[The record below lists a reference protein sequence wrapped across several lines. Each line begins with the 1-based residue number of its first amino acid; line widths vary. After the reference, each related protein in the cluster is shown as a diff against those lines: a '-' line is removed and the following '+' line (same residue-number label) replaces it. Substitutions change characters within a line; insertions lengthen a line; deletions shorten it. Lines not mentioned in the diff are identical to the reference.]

1 MESSRDFY
9 QKLADFEQAGIP
21 VAVATIVQVRGSAPR
36 EVGAKMIIHPLGNH
50 VGTVGGG
57 CGEAEVMRAA
67 LDVIE
72 LGQPRVLRIDL
83 TQDIS
88 MQSLGVCGGITDVY
102 VERWPPMGQ
111 DGSFLPEL
119 LEALKARRSVALLTV
134 IRAEGPYGA
143 ALGKH
148 CLVYQEGAPTGA
160 LALGDIEASVLS
172 DAARA
177 LAARRSQVF
186 SYAKDRLQVFVEVQR
201 RPPTL
206 LIVGAGHIALPLAT
220 LGKLIEFEV
229 AVLDDRPQYANRE
242 RFPQADQVV
251 AAPFDRALRNW
262 PIDHDTFIVLV
273 TRGHSHDV
281 ECLLQV
287 LDSPA
292 RYIGMIGSKRR
303 VRGVFELLVKERGV
317 APEKLQRVYAPIGL
331 DIEAH
336 TPAEIGVAILAE
348 VIKVYRGGRCPSL
361 SDELRKPQPTEPP
374 QE

>member
-9 QKLADFEQAGIP
+9 QKLAEFERDGIA
-21 VAVATIVQVRGSAPR
+21 VAVATIVRVRGSAPR

-67 LDVIE
+67 LDVLE
-72 LGQPRVLRIDL
+72 LGQPRVVHIDL

-88 MQSLGVCGGITDVY
+88 LQSLGVCGGITDVY
-102 VERWPPMGQ
+102 VERWPPVGQ
-111 DGSFLPEL
+111 DTAFLAEL
-119 LEALKARRSVALLTV
+119 LDALKARRSLALLTV
-134 IRAEGPYGA
+134 MRADGPYRA
-143 ALGKH
+143 AQGKH
-148 CLVYQEGAPTGA
+148 SLVYLEGSAATG
-160 LALGDIEASVLS
+160 LTLGDLEAAVLS
-172 DAARA
+172 DATRA
-177 LAARRSQVF
+177 LAERRSRLF
-186 SYAKDRLQVFVEVQR
+186 SYARDQVQVFVEVQR

-242 RFPQADQVV
+242 RFPQADRVV

-262 PIDHDTFIVLV
+262 PIDPDTFIVLV

-292 RYIGMIGSKRR
+292 RYIGMIGSRRR
-303 VRGVFELLVKERGV
+303 VRGVFDLLVRERGV
-317 APEKLQRVYAPIGL
+317 APEKLERVYAPIGL
-331 DIEAH
+331 DIEAY
-336 TPAEIGVAILAE
+336 TPAEIGVAIIAE

-361 SDELRKPQPTEPP
+361 SDELRRPQPAGL
-374 QE
+374 